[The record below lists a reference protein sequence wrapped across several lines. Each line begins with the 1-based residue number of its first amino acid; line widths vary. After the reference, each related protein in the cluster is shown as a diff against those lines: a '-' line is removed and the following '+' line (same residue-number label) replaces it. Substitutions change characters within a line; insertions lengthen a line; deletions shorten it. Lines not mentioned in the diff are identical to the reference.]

1 MTKHFLYG
9 YFGQKNTG
17 DDAMLYCWLENMNNN
32 DTAYILC
39 KNPCYV
45 PNDTL
50 VKFIPYNALKAIT
63 GLLRADN
70 VTVVGGTH
78 FSNYGKMHR
87 NFLITLRI
95 LAVAMLAKLFRK
107 KVYFDSIGIVCGNWW
122 LWMMLF
128 LVTRFTDRITVRD
141 EVSKVILGTIGV
153 KADLVE
159 DLAIG
164 LQKHIGS
171 VSKNCGTLGVNVSPL
186 YKIYFDYPLADEDI
200 LTDIAGMI
208 NQSVKYNKV
217 KLIILR
223 EGDTVYTKKLES
235 MIDKRTEMVYY
246 SENPVDALYEISKCG
261 YLIAMKY
268 HACYFAKLTD
278 VPFTNLSSH
287 PKNERV

>member
-45 PNDTL
+45 PDDTL
-50 VKFIPYNALKAIT
+50 VKFVPYNALKAIT

-122 LWMMLF
+122 LWLLIF
-128 LVTRFTDRITVRD
+128 ITCKFVDRITVRD
-141 EVSKVILGTIGV
+141 NVSRILLDSMGI
-153 KADLVE
+153 KAELVN
-159 DLAIG
+159 DLAYG
-164 LQKHIGS
+164 LLKYLKPAES
-171 VSKNCGTLGVNVSPL
+171 DREVLGVNVSPL
-186 YKIYFDYPLADEDI
+186 QKIYFDSPKADEEN
-200 LTDIAGMI
+200 LVDIAQMVNDSSYKRI
-208 NQSVKYNKV
+208 
-217 KLIILR
+217 KLIIMR

-261 YLIAMKY
+261 YLLAMKY